1 MSRPTLLATLLILA
15 GGAAI
20 GSDSLAAAERP
31 QATKRPAAASQPTA
45 RIVRRYRPAPVVAGR
60 TVSESEAQALVD
72 APISRNFVS
81 SGVASRQTP
90 NRNFGPT
97 DVGGRG
103 TATGR
108 GISQVP
114 DEPFTTTTLYGG
126 YSHYFSPLGYG
137 YGGLFAPGG
146 LYGWGWGYRPSWYF
160 PGGIGASLYNPYF
173 YYGSSYYGGIGAAP
187 WGGYGGFGYPY
198 SYAAYGYPYYSF
210 MRPTQMYLPTYAY
223 FMYPGVG
230 GLYVPPGYFGFPGYY
245 GYGGYGTPLGSY
257 GYGGAFYW

>member
-1 MSRPTLLATLLILA
+1 MSRRTLLSTLLILA
-15 GGAAI
+15 GAAAL
-20 GSDSLAAAERP
+20 GSNSLAAAERQP
-31 QATKRPAAASQPTA
+31 AAKPPAAASQPTA
-45 RIVRRYRPAPVVAGR
+45 RIVRHYRPTPVVAGR
-60 TVSESEAQALVD
+60 TVSESEAQALVN
-72 APISRNFVS
+72 APISRNYI
-81 SGVASRQTP
+81 SGGFASRQAP
-90 NRNFGPT
+90 NRNYGPT

-160 PGGIGASLYNPYF
+160 PGGIG
-173 YYGSSYYGGIGAAP
+173 
-187 WGGYGGFGYPY
+187 YPY

-210 MRPTQMYLPTYAY
+210 MRPAQMYFPTYAY

-230 GLYVPPGYFGFPGYY
+230 GVYVPPSYFGYPGYF
-245 GYGGYGTPLGSY
+245 GYGGYGTPLGFY

>member
-1 MSRPTLLATLLILA
+1 MSRQTLLSTVLMLAAGAASGSERLGAGEPKPAANPPAIASRPT
-15 GGAAI
+15 
-20 GSDSLAAAERP
+20 
-31 QATKRPAAASQPTA
+31 A
-45 RIVRRYRPAPVVAGR
+45 RVVRRYRSAPVAAGR

-72 APISRNFVS
+72 APISRNYIS
-81 SGVASRQTP
+81 SGFAPRSAPT
-90 NRNFGPT
+90 RNYGPT

-114 DEPFTTTTLYGG
+114 DEPFSTTTLYGG

-137 YGGLFAPGG
+137 SLLGTGGMYGF
-146 LYGWGWGYRPSWYF
+146 GWGFGYRPMWYF
-160 PGGIGASLYNPYF
+160 PAGIGASYNPYF
-173 YYGSSYYGGIGAAP
+173 YYGSSYYGGLGVPP
-187 WGGYGGFGYPY
+187 WSGYGGFGYPY

-210 MRPTQMYLPTYAY
+210 MRPAQMYFPTYAY

-230 GLYVPPGYFGFPGYY
+230 GLYVPPGYFNYPGYF
-245 GYGGYGTPLGSY
+245 GYGGYGAPLGFY